1 MAQENLMQEKL
12 EGIRHL
18 LSHLQGE
25 VLALEQNTSQ
35 VLLALQRLEHLA
47 GVDELT
53 GLLRRNA
60 FFHQWKGILKECAE
74 LQEVTGVLMV
84 DIDHF
89 KSINDRH
96 GHLTGDEVL
105 SRVGGMLKTFC
116 SGSVVAGR
124 LGGEEFA
131 VAVRGTEAQVVGM
144 AEMIRRGA
152 ERLHGPVI
160 AEGGVPNPKVEW
172 RCTLSVG
179 VAIAPA
185 TPASGTTS
193 PEQEV
198 TVLLEAADRALY
210 EAKQKGR
217 NQVRVAA

>member
-1 MAQENLMQEKL
+1 MAQENLTQEKL

-60 FFHQWKGILKECAE
+60 FFHQWKSLLAECAA
-74 LQEVTGVLMV
+74 LQESTGVLMI

-105 SRVGGMLKTFC
+105 ARVGTMLRGFS
-116 SGSVVAGR
+116 SGATVLGR
-124 LGGEEFA
+124 FGGEEFA
-131 VAVRGTEAQVVGM
+131 VAVRGTEPEVLGL

-160 AEGGVPNPKVEW
+160 GEGGVPNPKVEW

-179 VAIAPA
+179 VAV
-185 TPASGTTS
+185 TSGASAGRS
-193 PEQEV
+193 EK
-198 TVLLEAADRALY
+198 LLEAADRALY

>member
-1 MAQENLMQEKL
+1 MDQENQMQEKL

-35 VLLALQRLEHLA
+35 VLLALQRLEHVA

-60 FFHQWKGILKECAE
+60 FFHQWKGLLAECE
-74 LQEVTGVLMV
+74 RLQESTGVLMI

-89 KSINDRH
+89 KSINDHH

-105 SRVGGMLKTFC
+105 SRVGSMLKGFT
-116 SGSVVAGR
+116 SGRSVVGR
-124 LGGEEFA
+124 FGGEEFA
-131 VAVRGTEAQVVGM
+131 LAFRGSEAEVLGM

-160 AEGGVPNPKVEW
+160 GEGGQPDPKVEW

-179 VAIAPA
+179 VAIQKAEGA
-185 TPASGTTS
+185 TPAK
-193 PEQEV
+193 
-198 TVLLEAADRALY
+198 LLEAADRALY